1 MLGIYEDP
9 AVRLTPAGPAGQNMN
24 EQAQRVLEY
33 DKIKGIIAG
42 FALSAPGAEA
52 VRAMQPSAGEDAVPV
67 LLEETSEYL
76 ALIGRG
82 DVPPLDGI
90 RDLGPLFERLSASG
104 GMLAPAELLDVASTL
119 GAGRR
124 VQSFFQRIIGGPAA
138 LRLSGQAT
146 AIQPRKQ
153 IEDAIAA
160 AIDDS
165 GEVKD
170 SASPALRKVRKQL
183 ARVREDILARLT
195 RILQS
200 SAAQHVVQEQ
210 VITIRDDRYV
220 LPLKPNF
227 RQSVKGVVHGQSGSR
242 ATVFVEPLDVLDQNN
257 RLTELRSEEREE
269 VEAVL
274 RGLTA
279 LIAQDATAVSVT
291 FRILTGL
298 DVIQARAR
306 FGVEYGGSIPSLSG
320 RGGPLRLRAARHPL
334 LMGRAGPEGNAA
346 AVTPNDIELGGPDR
360 LLIIS
365 GPNAG
370 GKTAVLKTVG
380 LLSLM
385 AQSGIP
391 VTAAE
396 GSELPLFSG
405 VFADIGDEQSL
416 ERDLS
421 TFSSHIV
428 RVADILRSAGADALA
443 LFDELGAGTD
453 PAEGAALGAAVLDS
467 LLSRRCMTVVTTHH
481 SALKLFGAQTGGAVN
496 AAMEFDPVTL
506 KPTYRMIAGRP
517 GRSYGLDMA
526 ARFGIPG
533 EIIEGARSRLEKDA
547 LRLED
552 LLEGLEQ
559 DARDLAGRREETEQE
574 REAASRD
581 RAAAEREL
589 TAAQKAAGEVLA
601 RARDEA
607 RTILSALR
615 GKLRDLSRTVS
626 MEPPKVHLVRS
637 EVEQLAR
644 QLQPAEPE
652 RSDAAGLQVQ
662 PGERVKI
669 PKFNAIGT
677 VTASFR
683 GAVEVDVAGK
693 TFRLQTQDVFPLA
706 AQKSGSGSGKGPGWS
721 VDLLEDETAPDR
733 VDIIGYHVP
742 EGLAEVERML
752 NRAALHGLSSVVV
765 IHGHGTGALRAAVND
780 FLKGHPL
787 VAACRPGGQ
796 FEGGAGVTVAEL
808 KK

>member
-1 MLGIYEDP
+1 
-9 AVRLTPAGPAGQNMN
+9 MN

-33 DKIKGIIAG
+33 DKIKDIIAG
-42 FALSAPGAEA
+42 FALSAPGAQA
-52 VRAMQPSAGEDAVPV
+52 ARAMQPAAGEDAVHA
-67 LLEETSEYL
+67 LLEETAEYL

-90 RDLGPLFERLSASG
+90 KDLGPLLEKLSAAG

-119 GAGRR
+119 GTGRR
-124 VQSFFQRIIGGPAA
+124 VQSFFQRSSGDPASGRTAPRLGSRAAA
-138 LRLSGQAT
+138 L
-146 AIQPRKQ
+146 QPRKQ
-153 IEDAIAA
+153 IEDAVFA

-170 SASPALRKVRKQL
+170 SASPALRKIRKQL

-200 SAAQHVVQEQ
+200 SATQHVVQEQ
-210 VITIRDDRYV
+210 VITVRDGRYV
-220 LPLKPNF
+220 LPLKQNF
-227 RQSVKGVVHGQSGSR
+227 RQGVKGVVHGQSGSR

-257 RLTELRSEEREE
+257 RLTELRSEEQEE

-279 LIAQDATAVSVT
+279 LVVQDAPAVSAT
-291 FRILTGL
+291 FHILTAL
-298 DVIQARAR
+298 DAIQARAR

-320 RGGPLRLRAARHPL
+320 PGGPLRLRAARHPL
-334 LMGRAGPEGNAA
+334 LMGRRGQTGKAA
-346 AVTPNDIELGGPDR
+346 AVTPNDIALGGPDR

-370 GKTAVLKTVG
+370 GKTVVLKTLG

-396 GSELPLFSG
+396 GSDLPLFSD

-428 RVADILRSAGADALA
+428 RVAEILRSAGTDALV

-467 LLSRRCMTVVTTHH
+467 LLARRCMTVVTTHH

-496 AAMEFDPVTL
+496 AAMEFDPATL

-533 EIIEGARSRLEKDA
+533 EVVEGARSRLTKDA

-552 LLEGLEQ
+552 LLEDLERE
-559 DARDLAGRREETEQE
+559 ARDLADSKESAEQA
-574 REAASRD
+574 REAAKRD
-581 RAAAEREL
+581 RDAAGQERA
-589 TAAQKAAGEVLA
+589 TAQKASAEILA

-607 RTILSALR
+607 RTILSSLR
-615 GKLRDLSRTVS
+615 QKLRDLSRS
-626 MEPPKVHLVRS
+626 AAMEPAKIQQVRGD
-637 EVEQLAR
+637 VEHLAR
-644 QLQPAEPE
+644 QLQSAEPE

-662 PGERVKI
+662 PGEQVAI
-669 PKFNAIGT
+669 PKFKAFGT
-677 VTASFR
+677 VLARFR
-683 GAVEVDVAGK
+683 GSVEVDVAGK
-693 TFRLQTQDVFPLA
+693 TFRLSAQDVLPA
-706 AQKSGSGSGKGPGWS
+706 AAPKAGAGSGRTPGWS
-721 VDLLEDETAPDR
+721 VDLPDDEAAPDR
-733 VDIIGYHVP
+733 VNIIGFHVP
-742 EGLAEVERML
+742 EGLAEVEHLL
-752 NRAALHGLSSVVV
+752 NRAALQGLSSVVV
-765 IHGHGTGALRAAVND
+765 IHGHGSGALRTAVND
-780 FLKGHPL
+780 LLNGHPL
-787 VAACRPGGQ
+787 VAACRPGGRS
-796 FEGGAGVTVAEL
+796 EGGAGVTVAEL